1 MKLNWGHGIIIVYV
15 IFVGGILLLS
25 FKSAQQKFD
34 LVQTDYYG
42 AELKYQEVI
51 EASKRA
57 KAIGGELQVE
67 TKGNYLHVILPQQLQ
82 NSISKAS
89 IQMYCIADEKGDLKK
104 EIVAQNGIF
113 DIEVLSTMKGNYTL
127 KLTIENSGTAYY
139 FEKKIML

>member
-57 KAIGGELQVE
+57 KAIGGELQLVK
-67 TKGNYLHVILPQQLQ
+67 KGN
-82 NSISKAS
+82 
-89 IQMYCIADEKGDLKK
+89 
-104 EIVAQNGIF
+104 
-113 DIEVLSTMKGNYTL
+113 
-127 KLTIENSGTAYY
+127 
-139 FEKKIML
+139 